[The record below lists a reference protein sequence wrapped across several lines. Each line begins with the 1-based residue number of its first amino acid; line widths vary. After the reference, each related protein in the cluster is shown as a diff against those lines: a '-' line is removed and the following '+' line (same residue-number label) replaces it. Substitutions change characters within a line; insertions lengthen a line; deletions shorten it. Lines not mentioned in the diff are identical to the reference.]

1 MASEMEDWVECQT
14 GMSDCV
20 CDSCGSSTCSNDL
33 IKGLVESLPEVTVP
47 EYLRYL

>member
-1 MASEMEDWVECQT
+1 MASEMEDWNVRLECQT
-14 GMSDCV
+14 ASV
-20 CDSCGSSTCSNDL
+20 IAVEACSNDL